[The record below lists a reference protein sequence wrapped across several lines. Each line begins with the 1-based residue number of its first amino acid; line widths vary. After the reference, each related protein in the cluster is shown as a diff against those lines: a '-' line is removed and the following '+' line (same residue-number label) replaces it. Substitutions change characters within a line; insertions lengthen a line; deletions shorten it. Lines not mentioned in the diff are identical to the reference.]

1 MEAGWLDRMRACR
14 LYAYRLPAGPFRPD
28 DTVGGYWVTTA
39 TVEATER
46 VAAGDLLDLHAA
58 AGIELRITPSL
69 RPFWDQVVAST
80 VEFSGSRLRNAA
92 Q

>member
-1 MEAGWLDRMRACR
+1 MTATLRVSDK
-14 LYAYRLPAGPFRPD
+14 LI
-28 DTVGGYWVTTA
+28 DTTASRNALLAKVTTA

-46 VAAGDLLDLHAA
+46 VEAGDLLDLHAA
-58 AGIELRITPSL
+58 AGIELRITPSI